1 MMTQGHLRLHRQNN
15 DEYRKRLM
23 HDNLG
28 ILACVLWDV
37 LVLTVFCEVYAEL
50 ISQFCMGCANRCCEI
65 VRVLLRHLTSPL

>member
-37 LVLTVFCEVYAEL
+37 LVLTVFCEV
-50 ISQFCMGCANRCCEI
+50 FANTDI
-65 VRVLLRHLTSPL
+65 AILYGLRQSML